1 MKIRSVT
8 LFANPGP
15 AIDEDIIQLSAN
27 LAKKAFTFSKECD
40 LDLQTVRF
48 ATPPF
53 PQFLSGLSG
62 EQILDYAVKLEN
74 ALAEVGFEYISLG
87 PALPDHPDSYNLV
100 PDLIQ
105 STQNTFCSGLMTQTG
120 SGISLRAVKACGEI
134 IHRLAPQD
142 PNGFSNLYFAALGN
156 VKAGSPFFPAA
167 YHHDKWPSFAI
178 AVEAAD
184 LAILAF
190 QQNLDFE
197 EARNNLISVLEELDT
212 TLTNFANKLEA
223 STGIKFEGIDYS
235 LAPFPES
242 SSSIGTA
249 LESLGIQEIG
259 QHGSLAAAAFLA
271 DTIDRAKI
279 SRTGFSG
286 LMLPVLEDS
295 ILAQRAAGGSL
306 EVKDLLLYSAV
317 CGTGLDT
324 VPLPGD
330 ISADQISAVLMDV
343 AALSLRLDKPLTARL
358 MPIPGKKAGDKTTFD
373 FPFFANSKVMGVE
386 SERISV
392 LFDGEGFLDIK
403 PRG

>member
-1 MKIRSVT
+1 M
-8 LFANPGP
+8 
-15 AIDEDIIQLSAN
+15 
-27 LAKKAFTFSKECD
+27 
-40 LDLQTVRF
+40 
-48 ATPPF
+48 
-53 PQFLSGLSG
+53 
-62 EQILDYAVKLEN
+62 KLEDT
-74 ALAEVGFEYISLG
+74 LAEEGFEYISLG
-87 PALPDHPDSYNLV
+87 PALPDDPDSYNLV

-105 STQNTFCSGLMTQTG
+105 STKNTFCSGLMTQPG
-120 SGISLRAVKACGEI
+120 RGISLSAVKACGEI

-142 PNGFSNLYFAALGN
+142 PDGFSNLYFAALGN
-156 VKAGSPFFPAA
+156 VPAGSPFFPAA

-190 QQNLDFE
+190 QQNLDFK
-197 EARNNLISVLEELDT
+197 EARDNLIAVLEELDK
-212 TLTNFANKLEA
+212 TLTNFADKLEA

-249 LESLGIQEIG
+249 LESLGIPEIG

-286 LMLPVLEDS
+286 LMLPLLEDS
-295 ILAQRAAGGSL
+295 ILAQRAAEGNL

-330 ISADQISAVLMDV
+330 ISADQIRAVLMDV

-386 SERISV
+386 AERMSG
-392 LFDGEGFLDIK
+392 LFNGEGFLDIK
-403 PRG
+403 PRA